1 MMKTPAKRS
10 VSRFKPAAL
19 FSFLFLLAM
28 SIPLHSAAQ
37 DSLTFTAVVEIP
49 AGTNVKWEYDYE
61 KDQMSVSRVNGKER
75 MINYL
80 PYPGNYGFLQGTYQ
94 DPEKG
99 GDGDAL
105 DVIIISQSVEKGT
118 TFSIIPIAV
127 LELID
132 SGEKDDK
139 IIAIPADPD
148 LRIVQSESFEELSRN
163 YPGIMEIIK
172 TWFLNYKGPGVM
184 KLANTGDEK
193 RAIEVIRKNTAP

>member
-1 MMKTPAKRS
+1 MKTSAKIS
-10 VSRFKPAAL
+10 LSTLKPAAIV
-19 FSFLFLLAM
+19 SFLLIMAAF
-28 SIPLHSAAQ
+28 IPLNSIAQ
-37 DSLTFTAVVEIP
+37 DILSIVAVVEIP

-61 KDQMSVSRVNGKER
+61 EQEMTAIQSNGVERV
-75 MINYL
+75 INYL
-80 PYPGNYGFLQGTYQ
+80 PYPGNYGFLKGTYQ

-105 DVIIISQSVEKGT
+105 DVIIISQSVERGT
-118 TFSIIPIAV
+118 TLSIIPIAV

-148 LRIVQSESFEELSRN
+148 LRMVDASSLEELNRT
-163 YPGIMEIIK
+163 YPGIIEIIE

-184 KLANTGDEK
+184 KISNTGDEK
-193 RAIEVIRKNTAP
+193 RALEIIRKNSVQ

>member
-1 MMKTPAKRS
+1 MKTSIKQTKS
-10 VSRFKPAAL
+10 KFRFAAL
-19 FSFLFLLAM
+19 FSFLFLAAFC
-28 SIPLHSAAQ
+28 IPVDSVAQ

-49 AGTNVKWEYDYE
+49 AGTNIKWEYSYE
-61 KDQMSVSRVNGKER
+61 KKEMIVSRADGKER
-75 MINYL
+75 VIDYL

-94 DPEKG
+94 DPETG

-105 DVIIISQSVEKGT
+105 DVIIISQSVAKGT
-118 TFSIIPIAV
+118 ALSIIPIAV

-163 YPGIMEIIK
+163 YPGIVEIIE

-193 RAIEVIRKNTAP
+193 RALEVIRKNTAP

>member
-1 MMKTPAKRS
+1 MKTSAKKS
-10 VSRFKPAAL
+10 LSTLKPAAIV
-19 FSFLFLLAM
+19 SFLLIMAAF
-28 SIPLHSAAQ
+28 IPLNSIAQ
-37 DSLTFTAVVEIP
+37 DILSIVAVVEIP

-61 KDQMSVSRVNGKER
+61 EQEMTAIQSNGVERV
-75 MINYL
+75 INYL
-80 PYPGNYGFLQGTYQ
+80 PYPGNYGFLKGTYQ

-105 DVIIISQSVEKGT
+105 DVIIISQSVERGT
-118 TFSIIPIAV
+118 TLSIIPIAV

-148 LRIVQSESFEELSRN
+148 LRMVDASSLEELNRT
-163 YPGIMEIIK
+163 YPGIIEIIE

-184 KLANTGDEK
+184 KISNTGDEK
-193 RAIEVIRKNTAP
+193 RALEIIRKNSVQ